1 MKIDY
6 SIVLPTRN
14 NIDGLKS
21 MVSSFLNKAKNPSRV
36 EFVIGPDI
44 NDPQLND
51 IKKAMQYLPVR
62 IYETHPTDNFNR
74 DYFNWL
80 TWKSVGRNVWCMND
94 DVVMETQDWDSIIN
108 EKTVDRS
115 IYLVD
120 TWDSTH
126 EHEGVS
132 FPRFPLISRKAVD
145 TVGFLMYPQ
154 VRTYPADRVIYE
166 LYKLVGAIIEC
177 HEVKLTHNHIENNSD
192 PSKSRM
198 YRIYREDCQ
207 NGVFPVNAFIQN
219 YQLKKAMN
227 KEFKDGNEDLQ
238 VL

>member
-21 MVSSFLNKAKNPSRV
+21 MVSSFLNKAKNPSKV
-36 EFVIGPDI
+36 EFVIAPDI
-44 NDPQLND
+44 NDPQLED

-80 TWKSVGRNVWCMND
+80 TWKSCGRNVWCMND

-108 EKTVDRS
+108 DKIVDRS

-126 EHEGVS
+126 THEGVS
-132 FPRFPLISRKAVD
+132 FPRFPLISRKAID

-154 VRTYPADRVIYE
+154 VRTYPADRVIWE
-166 LYKLVGAIIEC
+166 LYKLVGATIEC
-177 HEVKLTHNHIENNSD
+177 HEVKLTHNHIAHDGNE
-192 PSKSRM
+192 SKSRM
-198 YRIYREDCQ
+198 YRIFQEDIK
-207 NGVFPVNAFIQN
+207 NGIFPVNAFIQN

-227 KEFKDGNEDLQ
+227 KEIVDGNENVQ